1 MITIKIIEASI
12 YKGKRYQ
19 TEFSSNGS
27 YLLKRVDDS
36 LTLYFQQTEE
46 TTFTLEDEIASSWL
60 CASIFY
66 GAFDE
71 NNNLIGF
78 IEGSKSEWNN
88 RFLIANFVVF
98 DTRFRGKGIGS
109 SLIDEIEREAKEK
122 GAGSIYLETENT
134 NTSAISFHKAKGY
147 SIIGFDQYAY
157 SEKGERIPIYMGKRL
172 QDTF

>member
-1 MITIKIIEASI
+1 MTERI
-12 YKGKRYQ
+12 YKCQSHLVKRNRIVGGMYNTGTIQ
-19 TEFSSNGS
+19 PGTPIEWAFFVNAFASG
-27 YLLKRVDDS
+27 
-36 LTLYFQQTEE
+36 
-46 TTFTLEDEIASSWL
+46 ASSWL

-78 IEGSKSEWNN
+78 IEGSISEWNN

-109 SLIDEIEREAKEK
+109 SLIDQMENGAKER
-122 GAGSIYLETENT
+122 GAGSIYLKTENT

-157 SEKGERIPIYMGKRL
+157 SEKGERMPIYMGKRL